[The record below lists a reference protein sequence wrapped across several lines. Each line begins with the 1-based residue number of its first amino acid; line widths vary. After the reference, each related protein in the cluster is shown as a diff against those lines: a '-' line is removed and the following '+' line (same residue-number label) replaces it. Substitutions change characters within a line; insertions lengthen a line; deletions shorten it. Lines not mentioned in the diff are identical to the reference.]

1 MDLAQGMRFERVAE
15 LARDAYCRVAPTKL
29 AARAVPLMPVPKP
42 DTVDI
47 KKIDPFFAPENQALL
62 EQLRKICLDLP
73 EVTEASSFG
82 SPVFKAGKKSFC
94 QFSTWNGIPAALFWV
109 GVDRQGAFT
118 MDKRFD
124 IPPYIGHNGW
134 IRLRLDKK
142 FNPGEIESLA
152 LESYRHFALKRM
164 LAALAS
170 S

>member
-1 MDLAQGMRFERVAE
+1 
-15 LARDAYCRVAPTKL
+15 
-29 AARAVPLMPVPKP
+29 VPNP

-47 KKIDPFFAPENQALL
+47 KKIDPFFAPKNQALL
-62 EQLRKICLDLP
+62 EQLRKICLGLP
-73 EVTEASSFG
+73 EVAEASSFG

-94 QFSTWNGIPAALFWV
+94 QFSTWNGIPAAFFWV

-124 IPPYIGHNGW
+124 IPPYMGHNGW

-142 FNPGEIESLA
+142 FNTKEIESLA

-164 LAALAS
+164 LTALDS